1 MHITKLYILYNI
13 SVVPRLDGMA
23 HYQVP
28 AVVHGIIESRTW
40 VRGMFSRSGHKHIED
55 EKLLDHHLS
64 PIEVKVK
71 F

>member
-1 MHITKLYILYNI
+1 MNYLYILYNT
-13 SVVPRLDGMA
+13 SVVPILDGMA

-28 AVVHGIIESRTW
+28 AVVRGIIGSRTW
-40 VRGMFSRSGHKHIED
+40 VREMFSRPGHKHIED
-55 EKLLDHHLS
+55 DKLRDHHLS